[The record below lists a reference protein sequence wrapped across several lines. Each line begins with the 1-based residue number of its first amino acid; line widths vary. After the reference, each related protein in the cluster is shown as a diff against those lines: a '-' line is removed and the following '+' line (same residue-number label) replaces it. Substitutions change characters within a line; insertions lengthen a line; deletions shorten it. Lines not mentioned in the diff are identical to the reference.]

1 MAEAKRT
8 PFGHEMLQHFLL
20 DEKFV
25 NLNHGELSKG
35 WDVYRTQELLISHNT
50 SGSFGST
57 VKPVRDAMRRF
68 QDASEAAPDRYI
80 RYEYPDLLDKSR
92 AAAASYLDVPVDEL
106 VIVPNVS
113 TAINAVLRNLKF
125 EEGDVI
131 VYLDIGYRSNV
142 NLIEYIVETTPAESA
157 KVDFTLPC
165 SDNDILDAFRDTILA
180 QGGRARLAIF
190 DTIASLPSVR
200 LPFEEMTSIAREN
213 GVMTLVD
220 AAHGIGHL
228 PLNIKAL
235 DPDFFTSN
243 CHKWLYTPRGSA
255 VLYVPLRNQP
265 LMRSSL
271 PTSQAFEPRP
281 RPGVVRAPN
290 PLPPSDKSNFVQQF
304 EFVGTVDN
312 ASLLCVPAALEF
324 RRTVCGGED
333 AIMSY
338 CWDLARKGGLAA
350 ARVLGT
356 EVMDNEEGT
365 LTRQSSMVMVR
376 LPIEVC
382 DVKAGTAGVPI
393 EQAPRVQAWICETLV
408 KKYDTFIAIIWYKG
422 RWWARFSAQ
431 IYLEE
436 SDFVWGANV
445 LKEVCEI
452 VMTQGIVGTS

>member
-1 MAEAKRT
+1 MGEATQT

-25 NLNHGELSKG
+25 NLNHGEFIQG
-35 WDVYRTQELLISHNT
+35 WYGYRTQISHNYL
-50 SGSFGST
+50 GSFGST
-57 VKPVRDAMRRF
+57 VKAVRDAMRRF

-80 RYEYPDLLDKSR
+80 RYEYPDLLDESR

-113 TAINAVLRNLKF
+113 TAINAVLRNLTF

-142 NLIEYIVETTPAESA
+142 NTIEYIVETTPAESA
-157 KVDFTLPC
+157 RADFILPC
-165 SDNDILDAFRDTILA
+165 SDKEILDAFRDTILA
-180 QGGRARLAIF
+180 QRGRAKIAIF

-200 LPFEEMTSIAREN
+200 LPFEEMAAIAREN
-213 GVMTLVD
+213 GVMTLID

-228 PLNIKAL
+228 PLDIKAL

-255 VLYVPLRNQP
+255 VLYVPPRNQL

-271 PTSQAFEPRP
+271 PTSHAFEPRA

-324 RRTVCGGED
+324 RRSVCGGED
-333 AIMSY
+333 AIMRY
-338 CWDLARKGGLAA
+338 CWDLARRGGLVAA
-350 ARVLGT
+350 EALGT

-365 LTRQSSMVMVR
+365 LTRQCAMVMVR
-376 LPIEVC
+376 LPIEIR
-382 DVKAGTAGVPI
+382 DAEKKTPGVPE
-393 EQAPRVQAWICETLV
+393 EQASGVQAWICETLV
-408 KKYDTFIAIIWYKG
+408 TEYNTFVAIVWYKG

-431 IYLEE
+431 IYLDE
-436 SDFVWGANV
+436 SDFVWGAKV
-445 LKEVCEI
+445 LKEMCKRI
-452 VMTQGIVGTS
+452 MTKGIVGNS